1 MSRLLYARLLSHS
14 ARGQGQN
21 PTRRRKHRILGFG
34 LNEVQRQPHVSL
46 GRPKNLFPKHSA
58 FLSPFLRYA
67 RFRLGHRK
75 VFKIATTEFC
85 VAKLRWKA
93 DHRRKR
99 NSYGGRTPSDIFPAT
114 QVGFART
121 VSEQKPLSIV
131 IHTVSHAP
139 QACLRQLSQEQPRN
153 LEISTHNHIEGQHN
167 RD

>member
-1 MSRLLYARLLSHS
+1 MTASRQLRASKKFLSE
-14 ARGQGQN
+14 
-21 PTRRRKHRILGFG
+21 TFG
-34 LNEVQRQPHVSL
+34 LLEPLFTVRAVPL
-46 GRPKNLFPKHSA
+46 GTP
-58 FLSPFLRYA
+58 
-67 RFRLGHRK
+67 K
-75 VFKIATTEFC
+75 VFKNATTEFC

-121 VSEQKPLSIV
+121 VSEQKLLSIV

-153 LEISTHNHIEGQHN
+153 LEISTHTHIEGQHH